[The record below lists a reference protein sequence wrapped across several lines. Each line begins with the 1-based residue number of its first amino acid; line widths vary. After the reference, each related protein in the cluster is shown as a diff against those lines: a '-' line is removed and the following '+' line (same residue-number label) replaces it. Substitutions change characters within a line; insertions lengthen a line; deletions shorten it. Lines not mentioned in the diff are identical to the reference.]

1 MKAQPGPV
9 LAISPHLDDA
19 IMGVGATLA
28 ALSQSG
34 QPAIVCTVFAG
45 EPPETISAVAQAF
58 HADCGLAD
66 DAVARR
72 KAEDLQAAA
81 TIGAHTIHLPFLDA
95 IYRRHG
101 GDWLCQTPRAMFGAG
116 LPDESQLVKDISES
130 IAWHIEDLKPSAIWT
145 CAAIGG
151 HIDHQLTRLA
161 VGEASRQCGYAPLL
175 WEGVPYAFGSQPP
188 AAPQFAVPAAV
199 EASHIDLKIAAIA
212 KYPSQLRML
221 FSDTEDWREA
231 FLNHARQ
238 RQPLGS
244 PELLWPFPL

>member
-1 MKAQPGPV
+1 MSAQRGPV

-34 QPAIVCTVFAG
+34 QRSIVCTVFAG
-45 EPPETISAVAQAF
+45 EPAEAISPVAQAF
-58 HADCGLAD
+58 HTDCGLAD

-72 KAEDLQAAA
+72 KIEDMQAAA
-81 TIGAHTIHLPFLDA
+81 IIGAHTVHLPFLDA

-101 GDWLCQTPRAMFGAG
+101 GGWLCQSSRVMFASD
-116 LPDESQLVKDISES
+116 LPDETGLVKDISES
-130 IAWHIEDLKPSAIWT
+130 IASLIDDLRPSAVWT

-151 HIDHQLTRLA
+151 HIDHRLTRLA
-161 VGEASRQCGYAPLL
+161 VSEACQQYGLAPVL
-175 WEGVPYAFGSQPP
+175 WEGIPYAFGSEPP
-188 AAPQFAVPAAV
+188 AAPNYLSPIAVGA
-199 EASHIDLKIAAIA
+199 EHLDRKIQAIA

-221 FSDTEDWREA
+221 FSDTDEWQAE